1 MRLPDSKPQKQN
13 PEAKEAVMLG
23 VGLDNQ
29 DDQTRITR
37 GENFYL
43 YGGSEQTHEIMQET
57 AIRVNESL
65 DQKGKRLSDLENREF
80 LDLVMDVSEKIG
92 VKRP

>member
-1 MRLPDSKPQKQN
+1 MRLPDPKPEK
-13 PEAKEAVMLG
+13 KESVMLG

-43 YGGSEQTHEIMQET
+43 YGGSQQTHEVMQET

-65 DQKGKRLSDLENREF
+65 EQKGKRLADLEKQEF
-80 LDLVMDVSEKIG
+80 CDLICEVTEKIG
-92 VKRP
+92 VKRK